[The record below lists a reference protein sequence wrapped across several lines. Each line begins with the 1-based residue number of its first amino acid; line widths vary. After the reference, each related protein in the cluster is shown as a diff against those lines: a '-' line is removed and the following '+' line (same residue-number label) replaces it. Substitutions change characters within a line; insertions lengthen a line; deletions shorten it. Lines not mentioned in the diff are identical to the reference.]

1 MKSDGQA
8 YGQACE
14 PGGERAEQDVGMID
28 AAAVEEPAS
37 EGGDRTTRVLSEPAL
52 RLLQAADTLFYSQGA
67 PATTVREITNACG
80 LSPGAL
86 YNHFTSKDELL
97 YVLVRDRH
105 ARLEEEVIAAL
116 EPLSGDP
123 VARLTAVVEVYVRAH
138 VGAKRGAQ
146 VANREYRHLS
156 GPRLDEVMAIRR
168 RLRDRTVAVL
178 QEGARTGVFDVWGR
192 PGSSSFTVTA
202 ATILDMC
209 IHSSQWLHEEGPMH
223 IGELEQY
230 FVAMAM
236 RMVGC
241 DHEA

>member
-1 MKSDGQA
+1 MRDTT
-8 YGQACE
+8 
-14 PGGERAEQDVGMID
+14 
-28 AAAVEEPAS
+28 AVDEPAL
-37 EGGDRTTRVLSEPAL
+37 GGDRVTRTLSEPAQ
-52 RLLQAADTLFYSQGA
+52 RLLKAADTLFYAQGA

-80 LSPGAL
+80 LSPGAM

-105 ARLEEEVIAAL
+105 AGLEEEVVAAL
-116 EPLSGDP
+116 ARLDGDP
-123 VARLTAVVEVYVRAH
+123 VARLTAIVGVYVRTH
-138 VGAKRGAQ
+138 LGSKRGAQ

-156 GPRLDEVMAIRR
+156 GPRLDEVLAIRR
-168 RLRDRTVAVL
+168 RLRDRTAAVL
-178 QEGARTGVFDVWGR
+178 KDGARTGAFDVWGR

-209 IHSSQWLHEEGPMH
+209 IHSSQWLHGEGPMD
-223 IGELEQY
+223 IDELEQY

-241 DHEA
+241 SHPAS

>member
-1 MKSDGQA
+1 MRDTT
-8 YGQACE
+8 
-14 PGGERAEQDVGMID
+14 
-28 AAAVEEPAS
+28 AVDEPAS
-37 EGGDRTTRVLSEPAL
+37 KGADRTTRVLSEPAR
-52 RLLQAADTLFYSQGA
+52 RLLRAADTLFYSQGA

-80 LSPGAL
+80 LSPGAM

-116 EPLSGDP
+116 APLGGDP
-123 VARLTAVVEVYVRAH
+123 VARLTAIVGVYVRTH
-138 VGAKRGAQ
+138 VGAKRGAE

-156 GPRLDEVMAIRR
+156 GPGLDEVLAIRR

-178 QEGARTGVFDVWGR
+178 KEGARAGVFDVWGR

-223 IGELEQY
+223 VDELERY

-236 RMVGC
+236 RMVGY
-241 DHEA
+241 DHDAETAGYDHDA